1 VNEAPLSPD
10 QVAAVALGN
19 AAESGLGSSLK
30 VLARMCDELYVEAES
45 TATMDLAKLRSIQ
58 RCLDVLGQYA
68 PYMQRIALSVGRD
81 RGAAM
86 DFVLRPTTFDVDDT
100 SAFQE

>member
-1 VNEAPLSPD
+1 VKEAPLSPD

-45 TATMDLAKLRSIQ
+45 TATMDLAKLRSVQ
-58 RCLDVLGQYA
+58 RCLEVLAHYA
-68 PYMQRIALSVGRD
+68 AQMQQVALSVGRD

-86 DFVLRPTTFDVDDT
+86 DLVLRPTIFELEDT
-100 SAFQE
+100 NALHE